1 MKKKHRCLYV
11 FLFFSL
17 FSALWNLGAAER
29 VRDESKQEIL
39 TLKQI
44 DVLTTNTEYDTA
56 LLELNKYFDA
66 NPEQFDS
73 VQQRISKIM
82 KARDLYTVLARQLLK
97 VIREEPE
104 NTEKLGRITERLVA
118 MEHNPADRRL
128 DIIKDTNNLA
138 ELAKYI

>member
-1 MKKKHRCLYV
+1 MKKKHKYLSV

-17 FSALWNLGAAER
+17 FSALWNLGATER

-44 DVLTTNTEYDTA
+44 DVLIKNTEYDTA

-82 KARDLYTVLARQLLK
+82 KARDLYTVLAR
-97 VIREEPE
+97 
-104 NTEKLGRITERLVA
+104 
-118 MEHNPADRRL
+118 
-128 DIIKDTNNLA
+128 
-138 ELAKYI
+138 